1 MRFNIKAHSSILEID
16 LLELVFTINSIKT
29 QSTTKKIKTEFEMK
43 KFLEDSRKR
52 LLSTTIRIRVKDF
65 INSLDYESE
74 TWRLVERWDWIYLV
88 FSATSW
94 TRRYNYDFFLMNKL
108 DYRFKRTFLFFW
120 KYEIVTD
127 KNALRADTMYSILTN
142 WVSKYTSKSLWTNI
156 SLKILW
162 FIIILGGIFAFWI
175 SNAFALF
182 K

>member
-74 TWRLVERWDWIYLV
+74 T
-88 FSATSW
+88 
-94 TRRYNYDFFLMNKL
+94 
-108 DYRFKRTFLFFW
+108 
-120 KYEIVTD
+120 
-127 KNALRADTMYSILTN
+127 
-142 WVSKYTSKSLWTNI
+142 
-156 SLKILW
+156 
-162 FIIILGGIFAFWI
+162 
-175 SNAFALF
+175 
-182 K
+182 